1 MPQDTG
7 PPAAAAQAA
16 GELVVT
22 FNEAGKLGI
31 KFEKTA
37 DGSTTQIKQL
47 FEGGQ
52 ALLNFANVLQVGL
65 VLTRVQGAPVSHSGV
80 ARQIK
85 DAGRPLALA
94 FRLAL
99 PARIPPPHDSLSCAP
114 AVRAQAMAALQAM
127 GFKAEECGVALDAA
141 DGSVELA
148 CELFAAAGE
157 HEAAAGA
164 AAGAAADTAAADTPT
179 ADLLRLTAGQQP
191 AELVALVRQLGR
203 RGGVVRAPPVLLP
216 AAAYTGSFALAKL
229 LAPFIM
235 LSDGARLHYWEAT
248 AVDPQLRRVISWAY
262 RATTRPTLL
271 DKAAE
276 EGAARE
282 AAAAKAAAHPHQSST
297 PLVRGHKICHAR
309 G

>member
-141 DGSVELA
+141 DGSVEHA
-148 CELFAAAGE
+148 CELLV
-157 HEAAAGA
+157 EAAELEAELAARGA
-164 AAGAAADTAAADTPT
+164 AEAPHRRSPRRPAGCDLEPEPEIAAPAGGNYYVGDADCGLADS
-179 ADLLRLTAGQQP
+179 
-191 AELVALVRQLGR
+191 E
-203 RGGVVRAPPVLLP
+203 
-216 AAAYTGSFALAKL
+216 
-229 LAPFIM
+229 
-235 LSDGARLHYWEAT
+235 
-248 AVDPQLRRVISWAY
+248 
-262 RATTRPTLL
+262 
-271 DKAAE
+271 
-276 EGAARE
+276 
-282 AAAAKAAAHPHQSST
+282 SS
-297 PLVRGHKICHAR
+297 RDDY
-309 G
+309 